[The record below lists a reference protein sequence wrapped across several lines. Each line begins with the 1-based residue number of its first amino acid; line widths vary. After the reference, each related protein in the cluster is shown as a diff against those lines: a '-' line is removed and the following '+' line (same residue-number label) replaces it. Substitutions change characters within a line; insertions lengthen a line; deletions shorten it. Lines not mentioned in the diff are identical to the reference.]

1 MKRAWEATMGRLALG
16 SVLLAI
22 AACSDAGGGSEFGT
36 SGAGGSGGGDDGTGG
51 TAGSGAFGGLLDG
64 GTDDSGGGV
73 NANCA
78 EETKFVYV
86 IDSDNRMYKFDPTVQ
101 SPSAF
106 SFIGPMGCQGGDGPN
121 SMSVGRDG
129 YAYVLYG
136 AQDVFTGDYNCVAVN
151 KVDITNAQCAGAST
165 FKCGSAG
172 FQKFGMGFAT
182 DTASTASE
190 ALYLSNSLT
199 PGLGRVDFGTGDVTL
214 VGGLP
219 GAAEFTGNANGELW
233 GFFPDQQPPAVFQVD
248 KATGDTLTHFSLS
261 GLPPLGF
268 GGYAYAF
275 AYWGGSFYIFYQVD
289 DYDDSTNVW
298 KLDMDGSLTKY
309 IPNTNL
315 RIVGAGVSTCAP
327 VAPPK

>member
-1 MKRAWEATMGRLALG
+1 MKRALQGCSGVFVLG
-16 SVLLAI
+16 GLLLAV
-22 AACSDAGGGSEFGT
+22 AACSDAGGGSAFDPP
-36 SGAGGSGGGDDGTGG
+36 GGGGAAGTGGG
-51 TAGSGAFGGLLDG
+51 TAGAGAFGGVLDG
-64 GTDDSGGGV
+64 GTSGTGGGGV

-78 EETKFVYV
+78 EETKYVYV
-86 IDSDNRMYKFDPTVQ
+86 IDSDNRMYKFDPMVP
-101 SPSAF
+101 SPAAF
-106 SFIGPMGCQGGDGPN
+106 TFVGPMGCQGGDGPN

-136 AQDVFTGDYNCVAVN
+136 TQDLYTGDYTCVAVN
-151 KVDITNAQCAGAST
+151 KVDITNAQCAGPST

-182 DTASTASE
+182 DSAGTSSE
-190 ALYLSNSLT
+190 ALYLSNSLN
-199 PGLGRVDFGTGDVTL
+199 PGLGRVDFGTGDVSV

-233 GFFPDQQPPAVFQVD
+233 GFFPDQQPPAVFQID
-248 KATGDTLTHFSLS
+248 KNNGSVVKQYSLS
-261 GLPPLGF
+261 GLPALGY

-275 AYWGGSFYIFYQVD
+275 AYWGGAFYIFYQVD

-298 KLDMDGSLTKY
+298 KLDMDGTLSKY